1 MVAAD
6 PAYQDQKTNESFRR
20 LWQILF
26 NRFPWID
33 HGHWGSGGAGHS
45 NRNAHFYA
53 GRSDSSLCPGIPE
66 PRQAQIPRQRS
77 ATSPSNGHRF
87 VSRPVL
93 GRLHHSLDV

>member
-33 HGHWGSGGAGHS
+33 HGH
-45 NRNAHFYA
+45 
-53 GRSDSSLCPGIPE
+53 
-66 PRQAQIPRQRS
+66 
-77 ATSPSNGHRF
+77 
-87 VSRPVL
+87 
-93 GRLHHSLDV
+93 